1 LHKQWYRFIS
11 PSKRR
16 LKDRRTVPPVRAIRP
31 ALTALRREDSLPM
44 PWNDNSNPG
53 PWGAPGGGAPKGGD
67 PKGGD
72 GDKTDKND
80 DKSGDGDR
88 KGSPWG
94 PAGGGRPSGGDAP
107 RKPRPNAP
115 RNGSGPPSLKGPD
128 FDELLNQLRDHAR
141 RFTGGVGPGGL
152 PKPGVFAAIA
162 GAAFAAWALS
172 GLYIVQPDQEAVI
185 TRFGAYTRSE
195 GPGLR
200 YHLPAPIEEME
211 KVSVTALN
219 RLDVGGSA
227 GADVPAES
235 LMLTG
240 DENIVDL
247 NFSVQWRISDAARYL
262 FRLTDPEAAVK
273 MTAESAMR
281 EVIGKAKLQAILTT
295 GRGNVQADAADLM
308 QKTLDA
314 WGAGVTIVEV
324 QIRTANPPQEVIAA
338 FREVANAG
346 QDAEA
351 AINEANTYRNRVINE
366 AKGDG
371 ARITQAA
378 QAYREQVVREAQ
390 GEADRFAAIDEEY
403 KKSPGVTRQRL
414 YTETMERILRNS
426 NKVLVDTPKG
436 GTAPIVLPPDILT
449 RRTPAAAAAAPA
461 AAAPAAA
468 VQTQNQNQTQE
479 GSK

>member
-1 LHKQWYRFIS
+1 
-11 PSKRR
+11 
-16 LKDRRTVPPVRAIRP
+16 
-31 ALTALRREDSLPM
+31 M

-53 PWGAPGGGAPKGGD
+53 PWGSSGGGQ

-72 GDKTDKND
+72 GDRNGKGDRDRNGER
-80 DKSGDGDR
+80 GDGGR
-88 KGSPWG
+88 KESPWG
-94 PAGGGRPSGGDAP
+94 PAGGRPSGEGP
-107 RKPRPNAP
+107 RRPR
-115 RNGSGPPSLKGPD
+115 SGPGGKPSLKGPD
-128 FDELLNQLRDHAR
+128 IDELVAQLRHYVR
-141 RFTGGVGPGGL
+141 RYTGGRGGA

-162 GAAFAAWALS
+162 GAAFACWALS
-172 GLYIVQPDQEAVI
+172 GLYVVQPDQEAVV
-185 TRFGAYTRSE
+185 TRFGAYARSD

-200 YHLPAPIEEME
+200 YHLPAPIEAVE

-219 RLDVGGSA
+219 RLDIGGTA

-247 NFSVQWRISDAARYL
+247 NFTVQWRISDAARYL

-281 EVIGKAKLQAILTT
+281 EVVGKARLQSILTT
-295 GRGNVQADAADLM
+295 GRGQVQQDAADLM
-308 QKTLDA
+308 QRVLDS
-314 WGAGVTIVEV
+314 WSAGVTVVEV

-351 AINEANTYRNRVINE
+351 SVNEANTYRNRVVNE
-366 AKGDG
+366 AKGDA
-371 ARITQAA
+371 ARIVQAA

-390 GEADRFAAIDEEY
+390 GEADRFDAIDAEY
-403 KKSPGVTRQRL
+403 KKAPGVTRQRL

-426 NKVLVDTPKG
+426 NKVVVDTGKT
-436 GTAPIVLPPDILT
+436 GTAPIVLPPDILRGRSAT
-449 RRTPAAAAAAPA
+449 PPATPAPA
-461 AAAPAAA
+461 QPASTST
-468 VQTQNQNQTQE
+468 QTQQTQSQD
-479 GSK
+479 GSR

>member
-1 LHKQWYRFIS
+1 
-11 PSKRR
+11 
-16 LKDRRTVPPVRAIRP
+16 
-31 ALTALRREDSLPM
+31 M

-67 PKGGD
+67 GDKPEDKAGD
-72 GDKTDKND
+72 G
-80 DKSGDGDR
+80 GGR

-94 PAGGGRPSGGDAP
+94 PAGGGRPSGDAP
-107 RKPRPNAP
+107 RKPRPTPN
-115 RNGSGPPSLKGPD
+115 RNGSGPPQLKGPD
-128 FDELLNQLRDHAR
+128 IDELIGQLREHVR
-141 RFTGGVGPGGL
+141 RFTGGAGPGGL

-185 TRFGAYTRSE
+185 TRFGAYARSE

-200 YHLPAPIEEME
+200 YHLPTPIEAVE

-227 GADVPAES
+227 GSDIPAES

-247 NFSVQWRISDAARYL
+247 NFSVQWRVSDAARYL

-281 EVIGKAKLQAILTT
+281 EVIGKARLQAILTT
-295 GRGNVQADAADLM
+295 GRGQVQNDAAELM
-308 QKTLDA
+308 QKTLDS

-366 AKGDG
+366 AKGDA

-390 GEADRFAAIDEEY
+390 GEADRFAAIDAEY
-403 KKSPGVTRQRL
+403 KRAPAVTRQRL

-426 NKVLVDTPKG
+426 NKVVVDTPKG
-436 GTAPIVLPPDILT
+436 GTAPIVLPPDLLRD
-449 RRTPAAAAAAPA
+449 RRTPPAAPPAAAP
-461 AAAPAAA
+461 PAA
-468 VQTQNQNQTQE
+468 VQTQTQNQTQE

>member
-1 LHKQWYRFIS
+1 
-11 PSKRR
+11 
-16 LKDRRTVPPVRAIRP
+16 
-31 ALTALRREDSLPM
+31 M

-53 PWGAPGGGAPKGGD
+53 PWGAPGGGAPKG
-67 PKGGD
+67 D
-72 GDKTDKND
+72 GDKPKDKD
-80 DKSGDGDR
+80 AGKDEGSR

-94 PAGGGRPSGGDAP
+94 PAGGRPSGEPA
-107 RKPRPNAP
+107 RRPRPTGD
-115 RNGSGPPSLKGPD
+115 RNGSGKPSLKGPD
-128 FDELLNQLRDHAR
+128 IDELVAQLRDYVR
-141 RFTGGVGPGGL
+141 RYTGGAGGGRGGM

-172 GLYIVQPDQEAVI
+172 GLYMVQPDQEAVV
-185 TRFGAYTRSE
+185 TRFGGYARSE

-200 YHLPAPIEEME
+200 YHLPAPIEDVE

-219 RLDVGGSA
+219 RLDVGGVA

-247 NFSVQWRISDAARYL
+247 NFTVQWRISDAARYL

-281 EVIGKAKLQAILTT
+281 EVVGKANLQAILTT
-295 GRGNVQADAADLM
+295 GRGKVQADAADLM
-308 QKTLDA
+308 QRTLDS
-314 WGAGVTIVEV
+314 WGAGVTVVEV

-351 AINEANTYRNRVINE
+351 SVNEANTYRNRVINE
-366 AKGDG
+366 AKGDA

-378 QAYREQVVREAQ
+378 RAYREQVVREAQ
-390 GEADRFAAIDEEY
+390 GEADRFAAIDAEY

-426 NKVLVDTPKG
+426 NKVVVDTPKG
-436 GTAPIVLPPDILT
+436 GTAPIVLPPDLL
-449 RRTPAAAAAAPA
+449 RSRTAAPA
-461 AAAPAAA
+461 AAAVTTGPGAA

>member
-1 LHKQWYRFIS
+1 
-11 PSKRR
+11 
-16 LKDRRTVPPVRAIRP
+16 
-31 ALTALRREDSLPM
+31 M

-67 PKGGD
+67 
-72 GDKTDKND
+72 GDKNGCKD
-80 DKSGDGDR
+80 DDR

-94 PAGGGRPSGGDAP
+94 PAGPGRPSGEGP
-107 RKPRPNAP
+107 RRPRPTP
-115 RNGSGPPSLKGPD
+115 DRSGGKPSLKGPD
-128 FDELLNQLRDHAR
+128 IDELIGQLRDYVR
-141 RFTGGVGPGGL
+141 RYIGGGPGGGSGGGGHGGM

-172 GLYIVQPDQEAVI
+172 GLYMVQPDQEAVV
-185 TRFGAYTRSE
+185 TRFGGYARSE

-200 YHLPAPIEEME
+200 YHLPPPIEDVE

-219 RLDVGGSA
+219 RLDVGGVA
-227 GADVPAES
+227 GADIPAES

-247 NFSVQWRISDAARYL
+247 NFTVQWRISDAARYL
-262 FRLTDPEAAVK
+262 FRLNDPEAAVK

-295 GRGNVQADAADLM
+295 GRGQVQQDAADLM
-308 QKTLDA
+308 QRMLDS
-314 WGAGVTIVEV
+314 WGAGVTVVEV

-351 AINEANTYRNRVINE
+351 SVNEANTYRNRVINE
-366 AKGDG
+366 AKGDA

-390 GEADRFAAIDEEY
+390 GEADRFAAIDAEY
-403 KKSPGVTRQRL
+403 KHAPGVTRQRL

-426 NKVLVDTPKG
+426 NKVVVDTAKG
-436 GTAPIVLPPDILT
+436 GTAPIVLPPDIL
-449 RRTPAAAAAAPA
+449 RGRSAATAPA
-461 AAAPAAA
+461 APPPAA

>member
-1 LHKQWYRFIS
+1 
-11 PSKRR
+11 
-16 LKDRRTVPPVRAIRP
+16 
-31 ALTALRREDSLPM
+31 M

-53 PWGAPGGGAPKGGD
+53 PWGAPGGGAPKGGGD
-67 PKGGD
+67 KNPDKGGGKND
-72 GDKTDKND
+72 GKND
-80 DKSGDGDR
+80 DGGR

-94 PAGGGRPSGGDAP
+94 PVGGGRPSGEEP
-107 RKPRPNAP
+107 RRPRPP
-115 RNGSGPPSLKGPD
+115 LGGGGGGRPQLKGPD
-128 FDELLNQLRDHAR
+128 FDELLNQLRDR
-141 RFTGGVGPGGL
+141 VRQFSGGPGG
-152 PKPGVFAAIA
+152 PPRPGVFAAIA

-172 GLYIVQPDQEAVI
+172 GLYMVQPDQEAVV
-185 TRFGAYTRSE
+185 TRFGAYAHSE

-200 YHLPAPIEEME
+200 YHLPTPIEDVE

-219 RLDVGGSA
+219 RLDVGGMA
-227 GADVPAES
+227 GADIPAES

-281 EVIGKAKLQAILTT
+281 EVIGKARLQAILTT
-295 GRGNVQADAADLM
+295 GRGQVQADAADLM
-308 QKTLDA
+308 QKTLDS

-324 QIRTANPPQEVIAA
+324 QIRTANPPQDVIAA

-351 AINEANTYRNRVINE
+351 SVNEANTYRNRVINE
-366 AKGDG
+366 AKGD
-371 ARITQAA
+371 ASRITQAA
-378 QAYREQVVREAQ
+378 QGYREQVVREAQ
-390 GEADRFAAIDEEY
+390 GEADRFAAIDSEY
-403 KKSPGVTRQRL
+403 KKAPGVTRQRL

-426 NKVLVDTPKG
+426 NKVVVDTPKG
-436 GTAPIVLPPDILT
+436 GTAPIVLPPDLL
-449 RRTPAAAAAAPA
+449 RSRTPPPPSVAAP
-461 AAAPAAA
+461 AA